1 MILPVA
7 LRRPGASH
15 DSDSMIIM
23 MCACDTDHD
32 HRDSESELVPVTVS
46 VRHSDRQGHCHCD
59 SDRRPARA
67 AALLGV
73 GSRRAPGWRP
83 AGLRRLSH
91 GNRDSDTDSWLSL
104 NNIPGYPR
112 LAERVSRRRSN
123 VYKRW
128 AGIHL
133 KFPLQ
138 FPAKVQGMTMHILL
152 CKLLLD
158 CLPMWRPWM
167 KSFIVPSWRPW
178 VKSSIVPSQCGVHE

>member
-1 MILPVA
+1 MI
-7 LRRPGASH
+7 
-15 DSDSMIIM
+15 

-32 HRDSESELVPVTVS
+32 HRDSESELVPVTVR

-67 AALLGV
+67 AALLRLGV
-73 GSRRAPGWRP
+73 GSRAPGWRP

-112 LAERVSRRRSN
+112 LAERVSRRRPN

-128 AGIHL
+128 MMGEIIHS
-133 KFPLQ
+133 
-138 FPAKVQGMTMHILL
+138 A
-152 CKLLLD
+152 
-158 CLPMWRPWM
+158 LPMWRPWM
-167 KSFIVPSWRPW
+167 NSFIVPSWRPW